1 MRAEDTTEDEKRAQ
15 TAITDKDEALR
26 TYGIANEGHGQHRE
40 TTEPDNALNAQDTGK
55 DEHEQNRD
63 CR

>member
-15 TAITDKDEALR
+15 TEITDKDEALR
-26 TYGIANEGHGQHRE
+26 TYGIADEGHGQHRE
-40 TTEPDNALNAQDTGK
+40 TTDKDNALNTQDTDK
-55 DEHEQNRD
+55 YELEQSRA